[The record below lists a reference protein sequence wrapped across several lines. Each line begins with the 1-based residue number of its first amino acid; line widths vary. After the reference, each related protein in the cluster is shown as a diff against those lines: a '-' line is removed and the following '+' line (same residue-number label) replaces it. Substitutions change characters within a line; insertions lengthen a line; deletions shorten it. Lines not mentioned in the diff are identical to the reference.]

1 MKSVPVYRIAEDT
14 PADVWALLSSILAG
28 MNSGSKPEFKR
39 INIVTHRD
47 SRQGWKIREYVVSY
61 DWQTS
66 REFWEKCNA
75 VNILAAIE
83 SFYPGQPDRHYVDV
97 QESGMI
103 KVHWHP
109 KDSMLMVPADKVNRR
124 ELIGPSYMA
133 TGIVPKHVFFVGPN
147 RQTQK
152 AYRRYLNVAHRL
164 STFSVGLGVMQLQE
178 VLKPIVT
185 PGECHGC
192 AMYIVTESGLVARL
206 TPGRF
211 EWVVCREPK
220 GSEEYLRRTLHS
232 YNEMIVDV
240 GKEYRNIRQ
249 LRGGGSNQGN
259 QAFLESFGLA
269 ALTQEAYLKL

>member
-1 MKSVPVYRIAEDT
+1 MKSVPAYRIAEDT
-14 PADVWALLSSILAG
+14 PADVWAKINAIISALNA
-28 MNSGSKPEFKR
+28 GSKPEFKR
-39 INIVTHRD
+39 IDIVTHRD

-61 DWQTS
+61 DWKTS
-66 REFWEKCNA
+66 NKFWQQCRFED
-75 VNILAAIE
+75 ILAAIE
-83 SFYPGQPDRHYVDV
+83 SFYPGDPDRHYVDV

-164 STFSVGLGVMQLQE
+164 STFSFGLGVMQLQE

-185 PGECHGC
+185 PGERHGC

-206 TPGRF
+206 TPDKF

-220 GSEEYLRRTLHS
+220 GPEEYLRRTLHS

-249 LRGGGSNQGN
+249 LRGGGSNQGSK
-259 QAFLESFGLA
+259 AFLESFGIA
-269 ALTQEAYLKL
+269 ALVQDAYLKL